1 MESRRPPEEGGGARR
16 PGTSRARLFLA
27 LDPIDSAR
35 AALAVWR
42 DEALGGQAGL
52 RLVPAQSLHVTL
64 VFLGHRP
71 EAEIEP
77 IAGSLG
83 AVARLTAPVLWPVG
97 IQAVPRR
104 RPRLLALELDDPEG
118 RAGAVQ
124 AAASGALEAQELH
137 APERR
142 PFWPHVTLARVRG
155 QRRDEPS
162 PALGPEAGRPEGPLR
177 FEHVTLYRS
186 HLDPGGARYEPLA
199 RHRLPFVA

>member
-1 MESRRPPEEGGGARR
+1 MESRRPPEEADGARR
-16 PGTSRARLFLA
+16 RAPSRARLFLA

-35 AALAVWR
+35 AALASWR
-42 DEALGGQAGL
+42 DAVLAGQAGL

-77 IAGSLG
+77 IGESLD
-83 AVARLTAPVLWPVG
+83 AVEGLSAPVLWPVG
-97 IQAVPRR
+97 IEALPRR
-104 RPRLLALELDDPEG
+104 RPRLLALDLDDPEK

-124 AAASGALEAQELH
+124 AAASGALEARKLH

-142 PFWPHVTLARVRG
+142 LFWPHLTLARLRG
-155 QRRDEPS
+155 RRGREAGLDWP
-162 PALGPEAGRPEGPLR
+162 PPAGRPEGPLR

-186 HLDPGGARYEPLA
+186 HLAPGGARYEPLV
-199 RHRLPFVA
+199 RQRLRA